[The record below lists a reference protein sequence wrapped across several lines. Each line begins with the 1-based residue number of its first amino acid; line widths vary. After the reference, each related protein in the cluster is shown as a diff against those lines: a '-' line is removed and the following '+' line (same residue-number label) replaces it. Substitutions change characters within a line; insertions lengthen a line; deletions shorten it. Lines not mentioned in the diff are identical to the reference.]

1 MQVPSLNMN
10 NLIASDAPLLSP
22 TSDSWDHAILP
33 PAAPLDSFAVN
44 FSHYALSSP
53 THSAGVHSPM
63 PAARMLKSAGRLSPD
78 GSDSEQ
84 SLCIP
89 THQVFDFPP
98 SPPALSDAE
107 SHSMRDSISVHSD
120 SGSVVP
126 SKRAASTQPSASKK
140 TRTAVSTKDF
150 VPPDVSG
157 LSKREARLV
166 KNRAAAF
173 LSRQRKREE
182 FETMEIRVAE
192 LEEENARLLAL
203 ANGNGSGKQQQQQDE
218 PAEDLISEVEQ
229 LRRQLAAAEERER
242 ALNDQLSRNAVAQP
256 QPVKMETCE
265 PELPSRAAS
274 VQPQKSGASLGLM
287 VLLCALPSLLSVS
300 THSALPTTFS
310 FPLSGSSSLPPASS
324 AFDVNSFMPGDY
336 DWGFS
341 TESSIMDLDV
351 DDHGRISPLS
361 AAPSAKKL
369 EFVDMDSEA
378 LGLSGLD
385 ISFDAMASEDGKI
398 RVRIHPPPATPIS
411 VTAAP
416 SPSSSGSVDSDEP
429 SAWGGSDFSG
439 PTSSPDSH
447 MSSSVGTPNAVD
459 EDPLGPFLGMGAL
472 DKGDMDF
479 LSHLSGSPDLSS
491 DASSTGGLTYPS
503 DSTFD
508 FTGFGSDAFSSGSAS
523 AGRRRVRIA
532 LKSFPGQGHEGGEW
546 EVQVC

>member
-1 MQVPSLNMN
+1 MQVPSLNMS

-22 TSDSWDHAILP
+22 SSDAWDHSHLA
-33 PAAPLDSFAVN
+33 PAGVDSYAVN
-44 FSHYALSSP
+44 FSNYALSSP
-53 THSAGVHSPM
+53 AGVHSPM
-63 PAARMLKSAGRLSPD
+63 PTARMLKSASRMSPD
-78 GSDSEQ
+78 GSESEQ

-98 SPPALSDAE
+98 SPPATEVQQPHHATE
-107 SHSMRDSISVHSD
+107 EMQTTSV
-120 SGSVVP
+120 VVP
-126 SKRAASTQPSASKK
+126 SKRAASVVPTCSKK

-150 VPPDVSG
+150 IPPDVSG

-192 LEEENARLLAL
+192 LEEENLRLAAL
-203 ANGNGSGKQQQQQDE
+203 ASGRQTEE
-218 PAEDLISEVEQ
+218 PVDDLVSEVEQ
-229 LRRQLAAAEERER
+229 LRRQLAAAQERER
-242 ALNDQLSRNAVAQP
+242 ALSDQLTQKAVAHS
-256 QPVKMETCE
+256 QPVKMETYE

-287 VLLCALPSLLSVS
+287 VLLCALPSLLSVH

-310 FPLSGSSSLPPASS
+310 FPLSGSSSLPAAST

-336 DWGFS
+336 DWGFN
-341 TESSIMDLDV
+341 TDSSIMDLDV
-351 DDHGRISPLS
+351 DDHGRISSSALS
-361 AAPSAKKL
+361 TAPNTKKL
-369 EFVDMDSEA
+369 EFVDVDSEA
-378 LGLSGLD
+378 LGLGGLD

-398 RVRIHPPPATPIS
+398 RVRIHPPPAASTS

-416 SPSSSGSVDSDEP
+416 SPSSSGSSESDEQ
-429 SAWGGSDFSG
+429 SVWGGSEFSG
-439 PTSSPDSH
+439 PTSSSPDSLT
-447 MSSSVGTPNAVD
+447 SSSVGTPSSID
-459 EDPLGPFLGMGAL
+459 SDPLGPFLGMGGL

-479 LSHLSGSPDLSS
+479 MSHLSGSTMVDTSS
-491 DASSTGGLTYPS
+491 DDISSSPMGSLAYPS
-503 DSTFD
+503 ESSFD
-508 FTGFGSDAFSSGSAS
+508 FASGFSADAFSPNSAS